1 MGVVQEMLHVFS
13 EFGWPLTL
21 VTDGGLN
28 MSKAAVTNI
37 LALIGAEARVTIPG
51 AHKQNSTAERTI
63 WEVRQAI
70 KKKCDKHPRNGNPFY
85 QSYKWKSMSECEN
98 KELGV
103 LSKERERENNKRFL
117 VTQRKPKL
125 KTLGD

>member
-1 MGVVQEMLHVFS
+1 MKKQKVV
-13 EFGWPLTL
+13 G
-21 VTDGGLN
+21 
-28 MSKAAVTNI
+28 
-37 LALIGAEARVTIPG
+37 RV
-51 AHKQNSTAERTI
+51 KKFFLELRM
-63 WEVRQAI
+63 VRINDVA
-70 KKKCDKHPRNGNPFY
+70 N
-85 QSYKWKSMSECEN
+85 EN

>member
-1 MGVVQEMLHVFS
+1 MVEETEGYRKGEEVFL
-13 EFGWPLTL
+13 EL
-21 VTDGGLN
+21 
-28 MSKAAVTNI
+28 
-37 LALIGAEARVTIPG
+37 
-51 AHKQNSTAERTI
+51 RT
-63 WEVRQAI
+63 VRINDVA
-70 KKKCDKHPRNGNPFY
+70 N
-85 QSYKWKSMSECEN
+85 EN

>member
-1 MGVVQEMLHVFS
+1 MG
-13 EFGWPLTL
+13 
-21 VTDGGLN
+21 
-28 MSKAAVTNI
+28 K
-37 LALIGAEARVTIPG
+37 
-51 AHKQNSTAERTI
+51 ERD
-63 WEVRQAI
+63 A
-70 KKKCDKHPRNGNPFY
+70 
-85 QSYKWKSMSECEN
+85 EN

>member
-1 MGVVQEMLHVFS
+1 MVEETEGCWKGEEVFLELRMVQINDVA
-13 EFGWPLTL
+13 
-21 VTDGGLN
+21 N
-28 MSKAAVTNI
+28 
-37 LALIGAEARVTIPG
+37 
-51 AHKQNSTAERTI
+51 
-63 WEVRQAI
+63 
-70 KKKCDKHPRNGNPFY
+70 
-85 QSYKWKSMSECEN
+85 EN

>member
-1 MGVVQEMLHVFS
+1 MKKQKVVGRVKKFFLELRTVRI
-13 EFGWPLTL
+13 
-21 VTDGGLN
+21 DD
-28 MSKAAVTNI
+28 VTN
-37 LALIGAEARVTIPG
+37 
-51 AHKQNSTAERTI
+51 
-63 WEVRQAI
+63 
-70 KKKCDKHPRNGNPFY
+70 
-85 QSYKWKSMSECEN
+85 EN